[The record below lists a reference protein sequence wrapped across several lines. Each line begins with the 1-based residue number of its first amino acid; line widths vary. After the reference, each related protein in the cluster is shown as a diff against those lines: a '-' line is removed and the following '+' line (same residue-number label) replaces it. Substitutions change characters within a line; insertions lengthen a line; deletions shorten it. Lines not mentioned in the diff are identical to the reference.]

1 MLALVVWNVS
11 NFFCTNCSQ
20 NMFVHLL
27 QDFMK
32 EPIISQ
38 DVFLAIDKN
47 KDGWIRILANF
58 RFLLIRSGFIWR
70 YVSRGE
76 LKLAQRNL
84 SLTQVNA
91 IIDELDVNG
100 DGKLTFDEVKQV
112 ALKVKDQAKVSKSK
126 KSIRWWWWWFG
137 AFPAPLPWWESI
149 VIPERR

>member
-1 MLALVVWNVS
+1 
-11 NFFCTNCSQ
+11 
-20 NMFVHLL
+20 
-27 QDFMK
+27 MK

-47 KDGWIRILANF
+47 KDGWKNIFSKVLTVVANNVY
-58 RFLLIRSGFIWR
+58 SR

-126 KSIRWWWWWFG
+126 KSNRWWWWWWFG
-137 AFPAPLPWWESI
+137 AFPAPPLIPWWESS
-149 VIPERR
+149 VILQRRDKMIHTVCQSTFFFDKCWKRIKGFI

>member
-1 MLALVVWNVS
+1 M
-11 NFFCTNCSQ
+11 
-20 NMFVHLL
+20 
-27 QDFMK
+27 
-32 EPIISQ
+32 
-38 DVFLAIDKN
+38 
-47 KDGWIRILANF
+47 
-58 RFLLIRSGFIWR
+58 LIRSGFIWR

-149 VIPERR
+149 VIPDKLIHTDCQSTFSINVEIIN

>member
-1 MLALVVWNVS
+1 MYFWPLTRTKTGEKIFFSKVLTVVANNVYS
-11 NFFCTNCSQ
+11 
-20 NMFVHLL
+20 
-27 QDFMK
+27 
-32 EPIISQ
+32 
-38 DVFLAIDKN
+38 
-47 KDGWIRILANF
+47 
-58 RFLLIRSGFIWR
+58 R

-126 KSIRWWWWWFG
+126 KSNR
-137 AFPAPLPWWESI
+137 
-149 VIPERR
+149 

>member
-1 MLALVVWNVS
+1 
-11 NFFCTNCSQ
+11 
-20 NMFVHLL
+20 
-27 QDFMK
+27 MK

-47 KDGWIRILANF
+47 KDGWKNIFSKVLTVVANNVY
-58 RFLLIRSGFIWR
+58 SR

-126 KSIRWWWWWFG
+126 KSNRWWWWWWFG
-137 AFPAPLPWWESI
+137 AFPAPPLIPWCESS
-149 VIPERR
+149 VIRRGEIKWYIQFANQPFSYINVEKE

>member
-1 MLALVVWNVS
+1 
-11 NFFCTNCSQ
+11 
-20 NMFVHLL
+20 
-27 QDFMK
+27 MK
-32 EPIISQ
+32 EPIISE

-47 KDGWIRILANF
+47 KDG
-58 RFLLIRSGFIWR
+58 

-112 ALKVKDQAKVSKSK
+112 ALKVKDQAKAKRK
-126 KSIRWWWWWFG
+126 KSIRWSSQSLDDDN
-137 AFPAPLPWWESI
+137 AL
-149 VIPERR
+149 

>member
-1 MLALVVWNVS
+1 
-11 NFFCTNCSQ
+11 
-20 NMFVHLL
+20 
-27 QDFMK
+27 MK
-32 EPIISQ
+32 EPIISE

-47 KDGWIRILANF
+47 KDG
-58 RFLLIRSGFIWR
+58 

-112 ALKVKDQAKVSKSK
+112 ALKVKDQAKAKRK
-126 KSIRWWWWWFG
+126 KSIR
-137 AFPAPLPWWESI
+137 
-149 VIPERR
+149 